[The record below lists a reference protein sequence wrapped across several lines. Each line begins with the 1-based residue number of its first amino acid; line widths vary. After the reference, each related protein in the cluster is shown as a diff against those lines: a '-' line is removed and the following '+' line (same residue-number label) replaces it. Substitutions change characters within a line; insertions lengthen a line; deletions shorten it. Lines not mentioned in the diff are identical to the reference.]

1 MNDLLG
7 KDKIMENNNEPKSA
21 IRIIL
26 GFFDYY
32 ENKRFHVKDYSEK
45 IDVSDDTIRNW
56 M

>member
-32 ENKRFHVKDYSEK
+32 EIKVISRKRLLRKD
-45 IDVSDDTIRNW
+45 
-56 M
+56 